1 MVGRHS
7 SSSSGVESI
16 IPVSTRMRPSG
27 CSITCRWPG
36 TVSPSTR
43 TSEACTGC
51 TSASRIEPPC
61 ARDAL
66 QLVLAA
72 LLEGDPGAGD
82 EVAHRARDEHLA
94 RPGEGRD
101 ARAGVNR
108 DAAHLPVRE
117 LALAGVEPGS
127 ELEPEPPD
135 RLLDRVGGPDCP
147 RRSVECCEEAV
158 PRGVD
163 LLPPETVELDTNG
176 LVVRLEQLAPAPVA
190 ELHRALRR
198 ADDVGEEDG
207 REDAVGLGRRPR
219 PGQELLDLVHDL
231 VGVDPRDV
239 VVPGQ
244 LDEACARDVLG
255 DVAPLV
261 HM

>member
-82 EVAHRARDEHLA
+82 EVAYRARDEHLA
-94 RPGEGRD
+94 RFRERRD
-101 ARAGVNR
+101 
-108 DAAHLPVRE
+108 
-117 LALAGVEPGS
+117 ALAGVEARTQ
-127 ELEPEPPD
+127 LDAEPPD
-135 RLLDRVGGPDCP
+135 RLLDRVGGADRP
-147 RRSVECCEEAV
+147 RRPVECGEEAV

-163 LLPPETVELDTNG
+163 LLPAEPDELDPNG

-207 REDAVGLGRRPR
+207 CEDAVGLGRRPR
-219 PGQELLDLVHDL
+219 PG
-231 VGVDPRDV
+231 
-239 VVPGQ
+239 
-244 LDEACARDVLG
+244 
-255 DVAPLV
+255 
-261 HM
+261 